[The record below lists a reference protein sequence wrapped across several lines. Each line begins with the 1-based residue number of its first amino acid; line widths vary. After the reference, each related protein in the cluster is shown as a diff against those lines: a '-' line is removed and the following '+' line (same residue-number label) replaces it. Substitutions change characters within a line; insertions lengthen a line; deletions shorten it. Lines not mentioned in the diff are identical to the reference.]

1 MPRSRF
7 VYRPGHPR
15 ASQFGMV
22 NVDELGADAL
32 AEPGR
37 VDVVSDLYMDGTISP
52 IDGADIGTRRKR
64 REYMKLHGLADFDDF
79 KNTWAKA
86 AQEREHGSPED
97 NRARREAVERSIYQ
111 LQQGHKPR
119 RVPGEY
125 DSATGQVRF
134 REVK

>member
-1 MPRSRF
+1 MPRARF

-15 ASQFGMV
+15 ASAFGMV
-22 NVDELGADAL
+22 NVDELGPESL
-32 AEPGR
+32 REPGR

-52 IDGADIGTRRKR
+52 IDGADIGTRKKR

-79 KNTWAKA
+79 KGVWAKA
-86 AQEREHGSPED
+86 AHEREHGSPAD
-97 NRARREAVERSIYQ
+97 NKARREAVEKAIHQ

-134 REVK
+134 REGK